1 MIVPFQPGSV
11 DAKARLITERVSKI
25 LGQPLVMIN
34 KPGAGMATL
43 DNPYGN
49 KGFSSIQWWY
59 ATLIQRPER
68 LGLILTVAPVL

>member
-1 MIVPFQPGSV
+1 MLVVGDDAFATVGFQTTQNGTKFQIIV
-11 DAKARLITERVSKI
+11 
-25 LGQPLVMIN
+25 N